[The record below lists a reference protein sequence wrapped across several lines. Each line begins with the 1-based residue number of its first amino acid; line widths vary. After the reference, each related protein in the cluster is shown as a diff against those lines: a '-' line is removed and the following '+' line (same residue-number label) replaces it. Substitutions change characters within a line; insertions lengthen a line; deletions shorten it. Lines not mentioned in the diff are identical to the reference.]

1 MAFVRYYVVLL
12 MKVQS
17 KQRRQDH
24 ERVRHLLNPA
34 RSVQDF
40 FLSALLICT
49 LVVIPGPSP
58 KAQDNDMGGTLEQ
71 IRERGSLVCGVSA
84 GVAGFSRQ
92 DERGN
97 YAGFDVDYCRA
108 LAAALFGDDSRVEY
122 APLSAADR
130 FDALANGEVDVL
142 FRNTTWTLSR
152 DIDGLI
158 DFAAINF
165 YDGQGFMV
173 RADSSILAFD
183 DLASKTVCVQVETT
197 TDQNMTD
204 LELQKNIA
212 IDRLYFESL
221 EPAKDAYL
229 EGECDAITSDSSA
242 LAGIRS
248 QFDRPTDHRILKDLI
263 SKEPLALAV
272 RQGDDE
278 LRDLVA
284 WTVFA
289 MIGAE
294 ELGVN
299 QTNVEEIYNTT
310 DNRTIRRL
318 LGIIESEEDTDIGSI
333 LLLEPDWA
341 YKIIRQVGNYADVFN
356 NNLGPETAIGLDRGL
371 NALYTDGGILYAP
384 PMR

>member
-1 MAFVRYYVVLL
+1 MISTVLSRL
-12 MKVQS
+12 LRSRIPLSLLAAALIVHPGGLIWAQS
-17 KQRRQDH
+17 
-24 ERVRHLLNPA
+24 
-34 RSVQDF
+34 S
-40 FLSALLICT
+40 
-49 LVVIPGPSP
+49 
-58 KAQDNDMGGTLEQ
+58 DMGGTLEQ
-71 IRERGSLVCGVSA
+71 IRERGTLICGVSA

-97 YAGFDVDYCRA
+97 YAGFDVDFCRA
-108 LAAALFGDDSRVEY
+108 LAAALFGDDSSVEY
-122 APLSAADR
+122 VPLSAADR
-130 FDALANGEVDVL
+130 FDALSNGEVDVL

-152 DIDGLI
+152 DIDGLM

-173 RADSSILAFD
+173 RGDSSILTFD

-204 LELQKNIA
+204 LELQKGIE
-212 IDRLYFESL
+212 IDRLYFETL
-221 EPAKDAYL
+221 VPATEAYL
-229 EGECDAITSDSSA
+229 SEKCDAITSDSSA

-248 QFDRPTDHRILKDLI
+248 EFDRPNDHRILKDLI

-278 LRDLVA
+278 LRDLVS

-299 QTNVEEIYNTT
+299 QANVDEIYESTT
-310 DNRTIRRL
+310 NRTIRRL
-318 LGIIESEEDTDIGSI
+318 LGIIESEDDTDIGSI

-356 NNLGPETAIGLDRGL
+356 HNLGPETAVGLDRGL